1 MPRASLPHRP
11 TRPTRPSRVAGA
23 VGAVTVALAVLAA
36 SPATAVAPP
45 LSDARILVHLD
56 LAAGQ
61 MPENSAAEPD
71 GSLDVTFISAR
82 QIARIGRDGSVTVLA
97 TLPFE
102 PNPATPLIGVAA
114 ATGLARAHD
123 GTLYAAYATG
133 TALTGVYRLDCD
145 GTLTRIAQLPPDG
158 LPNGLALDEE
168 AGVLYSAD
176 SARGVVRRIPLDG
189 GEPTVW
195 ASGEALQPAGFIG
208 ANGIKVHHG
217 AVWVSNTDRGTL
229 LRVPVLPDGGAGA
242 VETEADGLTGI
253 DDFSFTGH
261 REDTVLAALNSQN
274 QVVLL
279 RPDGSR
285 TVVLTADDGLTS
297 PTSVAVHGRTVFVT
311 SAAFAPPP
319 DPNVL
324 TARLDRGPVRP

>member
-1 MPRASLPHRP
+1 MPRFPRL
-11 TRPTRPSRVAGA
+11 AGA
-23 VGAVTVALAVLAA
+23 LGAAAAALALLAA

-61 MPENSAAEPD
+61 MPENSAPEPD
-71 GSLDVTFISAR
+71 GSLDVTFLRAA
-82 QIARIGRDGSVTVLA
+82 QIARISPAGGVTVLA
-97 TLPFE
+97 DLPFE
-102 PNPATPLIGVAA
+102 ENPNTPLVGFAA

-133 TALTGVYRLDCD
+133 TPLTGVYRLDCD

-176 SARGVVRRIPLDG
+176 SAQGVVRRIPLDG

-195 ASGEALQPAGFIG
+195 ASGTLLEPTAFIG
-208 ANGIKVHHG
+208 ANGIKVHHH
-217 AVWVSNTDRGTL
+217 AVWVSNTDRGLL
-229 LRVPVLPDGGAGA
+229 LRIPVRHDGTAGPIGTA
-242 VETEADGLTGI
+242 VEDLGGI
-253 DDFSFTGH
+253 DDFTFTGEH
-261 REDTVLAALNSQN
+261 QDTVLAALNLSN
-274 QVVLL
+274 QVAYVNV
-279 RPDGSR
+279 RDGSR
-285 TVVLTADDGLTS
+285 TIVLTADDGLTS
-297 PTSVAVHGRTVFVT
+297 PTSVAVHRSTVFVT
-311 SAAFAPPP
+311 SAAFNPPP

-324 TARLDRGPVRP
+324 TARLHR